1 MSESNTPV
9 AETVTTANPS
19 RWRRGVAW
27 GIGLAVTLLFAGVV
41 SFYASSSPDGL
52 EWVAEQ
58 QGFLQAGADSAA
70 LAYSPFADYQV
81 IGLSDERLSVGL
93 AGIVGTIIVLG
104 VGMGLMWLLGRSK
117 PKSV

>member
-1 MSESNTPV
+1 MSESAVETPQSAPAPSV
-9 AETVTTANPS
+9 S

-27 GIGLAVTLLFAGVV
+27 GIGLAVSLLLAGVV

-58 QGFLQAGADSAA
+58 NGFIEAGADSAA

-81 IGLSDERLSVGL
+81 VGLSNERLSVGL
-93 AGIVGTIIVLG
+93 AGIVGTVIVLG

-117 PKSV
+117 TKTA

>member
-1 MSESNTPV
+1 MSESSIP
-9 AETVTTANPS
+9 AKETETAADPS
-19 RWRRGVAW
+19 RWRRGLAW
-27 GIGLAVTLLFAGVV
+27 GVGLAVTFVLAGVV

-58 QGFLQAGADSAA
+58 QGFLKAGADSAA

-81 IGLSDERLSVGL
+81 VGLSDERLSVGL
-93 AGIVGTIIVLG
+93 AGIVGTVIVLG

-117 PKSV
+117 PKSA